1 MVKHIVMWK
10 IKDGYGNM
18 TKAEIMAK
26 IAADLSDLKG
36 RIPEIVDLEVGASLT
51 GGDMHYDMGL
61 IVTVKRLDDL
71 IGYNE
76 HPEHVKVRNFIS
88 QVKLERATVDIEA

>member
-26 IAADLSDLKG
+26 IAADLSDLKE
-36 RIPEIVDLEVGASLT
+36 RIPEIADLEVGASLT

-61 IVTVKRLDDL
+61 IVTVKRFDDL
-71 IGYNE
+71 IVYNE
-76 HPEHVKVRNFIS
+76 HPEHVKVKNFIA
-88 QVKLERATVDIEA
+88 QVKLDRATVDIEI

>member
-1 MVKHIVMWK
+1 MVKHIVLWK

-36 RIPEIVDLEVGASLT
+36 RIPEIMDLEVGASLT

-61 IVTVKRLDDL
+61 VVTFKRCDDIL
-71 IGYNE
+71 AYDS
-76 HPEHVKVRNFIS
+76 HPEHVKVRDFIS
-88 QVKLERATVDIEA
+88 QVKLDRATADIEV

>member
-1 MVKHIVMWK
+1 MVKHIVLWK

-51 GGDMHYDMGL
+51 GGEMHYDMGL
-61 IVTVKRLDDL
+61 VVTFKRFDDIIVYD
-71 IGYNE
+71 G
-76 HPEHVKVRNFIS
+76 HPDHVKVRNFIS
-88 QVKLERATVDIEA
+88 QVKLDRATVDIEI